1 MLNLH
6 YNYYQME
13 NLRILLLEDLDK
25 EAKQVTTLLEENKYE
40 VIRAK
45 NIIEAEK
52 EVKNRYFDLIILDIM
67 IDGKPEGITLAKR
80 INKENIDIPFLFLTS
95 MQSKAIFD
103 EAKLTNPLVYLLK
116 PYNKLELLYSLELAI
131 ESCYQQNN
139 SISFADDSGVLSP
152 KYLFIKHKRS
162 VVKVD
167 VDAINYIDVKEK
179 YCNLQ
184 CNEGRYL
191 IKLSLIKLKEMLNND
206 NFKQVHRNYLVN
218 MKSIKE
224 IYLEDNLIILNN
236 LEKIPFSERYKNS
249 FVRENTIFR

>member
-1 MLNLH
+1 MK
-6 YNYYQME
+6 
-13 NLRILLLEDLDK
+13 NLRLLLLEDLDN
-25 EAKQVTTLLEENKYE
+25 EANDVIELLEGDGYE
-40 VIRAK
+40 VVRVK
-45 NIIEAEK
+45 NSIEAEK
-52 EVKNRYFDLIILDIM
+52 ELKNRFFDIIILDIM
-67 IDGKPEGITLAKR
+67 IEGKPEGIEFAQR
-80 INKENIDIPFLFLTS
+80 INREGINIPFLFLTS
-95 MQSKAIFD
+95 MQSKEVFD

-131 ESCYQQNN
+131 ESCYQQDN
-139 SISFADDSGVLSP
+139 SISFDTDNGVLSP

-184 CNEGRYL
+184 CDEGRYL
-191 IKLSLIKLKEMLNND
+191 IKLSLVKLKEMLNND
-206 NFKQVHRNYLVN
+206 DFKQVHRNYLVN

-249 FVRENTIFR
+249 FVRDNTIFR

>member
-1 MLNLH
+1 MK
-6 YNYYQME
+6 
-13 NLRILLLEDLDK
+13 NLRLLLLEDLDN
-25 EAKQVTTLLEENKYE
+25 EANDVIELLEGDGYE
-40 VIRAK
+40 VVRVK
-45 NIIEAEK
+45 NSIEAEK
-52 EVKNRYFDLIILDIM
+52 ELKNRFFDIIILDIM
-67 IDGKPEGITLAKR
+67 IEGKPEGIEFAQR
-80 INKENIDIPFLFLTS
+80 INREGINIPFLFLTS
-95 MQSKAIFD
+95 MQSKEVFD

-131 ESCYQQNN
+131 ESCYQQDN
-139 SISFADDSGVLSP
+139 SISFDADNGVLSP

-184 CNEGRYL
+184 CDEGRYL
-191 IKLSLIKLKEMLNND
+191 IKLSLVKLKEMLNND
-206 NFKQVHRNYLVN
+206 DFKQVHRNYLVN

-249 FVRENTIFR
+249 FVRDNTIFR

>member
-1 MLNLH
+1 MK
-6 YNYYQME
+6 
-13 NLRILLLEDLDK
+13 NLRLLLLEDLDK
-25 EAKQVTTLLEENKYE
+25 EAEEVMLLLKENDYE
-40 VIRAK
+40 VTRVR
-45 NIIEAEK
+45 NSSEAEK
-52 EVKNRYFDLIILDIM
+52 EIKNKFFDVIILDIM
-67 IDGKPEGITLAKR
+67 IDGKPEGIELAQR
-80 INKENIDIPFLFLTS
+80 LNKEGIDIPFLFLTS
-95 MQSKAIFD
+95 MQSRAIFE

-131 ESCYQQNN
+131 ESCYQQSN
-139 SISFADDSGVLSP
+139 SISFAEDSGVLSP
-152 KYLFIKHKRS
+152 KFLFIKHKRS

-167 VDAINYIDVKEK
+167 VDSINYIDVKEK

-191 IKLSLIKLKEMLNND
+191 IKLSLTKLKDMLNND
-206 NFKQVHRNYLVN
+206 NFRQVHRNYLVN

-249 FVRENTIFR
+249 FIRDNTIFR

>member
-1 MLNLH
+1 MK
-6 YNYYQME
+6 
-13 NLRILLLEDLDK
+13 NLRLLLLEDLDK
-25 EAKQVTTLLEENKYE
+25 EAEEVILLLKENDYE
-40 VIRAK
+40 VTRVR
-45 NIIEAEK
+45 NSSEAEK
-52 EVKNRYFDLIILDIM
+52 EIKNKFFDVIILDIM
-67 IDGKPEGITLAKR
+67 IDGKPEGIELAQR
-80 INKENIDIPFLFLTS
+80 LNKEGIDIPFLFLTS
-95 MQSKAIFD
+95 MQSRAIFE

-131 ESCYQQNN
+131 ESCYQQSN
-139 SISFADDSGVLSP
+139 SISFAEDSGVLSP
-152 KYLFIKHKRS
+152 KFLFIKHKRS

-167 VDAINYIDVKEK
+167 VDSINYIDVKEK

-191 IKLSLIKLKEMLNND
+191 IKLSLTKLKDMLNND
-206 NFKQVHRNYLVN
+206 NFRQVHRNYLVN

-249 FVRENTIFR
+249 FIRDNTIFR

>member
-1 MLNLH
+1 MK
-6 YNYYQME
+6 
-13 NLRILLLEDLDK
+13 NLRLLLLEDLDK
-25 EAKQVTTLLEENKYE
+25 EAEELSAFLNENDYE
-40 VIRAK
+40 VIRVK
-45 NIIEAEK
+45 NLAEAET
-52 EVKNRYFDLIILDIM
+52 EIKNRFFDAVILDIM
-67 IDGKPEGITLAKR
+67 IDGNPEGITFAQR
-80 INKENIDIPFLFLTS
+80 INKEGLEVPFLFLTS
-95 MQSKAIFD
+95 MQSRAIFD

-139 SISFADDSGVLSP
+139 SISFSDDSGVLSP

-162 VVKVD
+162 VVKVE
-167 VDAINYIDVKEK
+167 VDSINYIDVKEK

-184 CNEGRYL
+184 CGEGKYL
-191 IKLSLIKLKEMLNND
+191 VKLSLTKLKEILNND
-206 NFKQVHRNYLVN
+206 DFRQVHRNYLVN

-249 FVRENTIFR
+249 FVRDNTIFR